1 MVWFLCWDQ
10 YRCLPQ
16 TQVGCCL
23 YEIGTVRHQLKY
35 HQQRSRWQ
43 LLFVELCF
51 RFVVP
56 FFEMLVS
63 LCSFQPLIRLLL
75 IISVINLLLVDI
87 LVVFMKVRFVSVV
100 LGIMA
105 VITAAILN
113 MAVQSF
119 CQPFGEFPVTSK

>member
-1 MVWFLCWDQ
+1 MFLF
-10 YRCLPQ
+10 L
-16 TQVGCCL
+16 
-23 YEIGTVRHQLKY
+23 EM
-35 HQQRSRWQ
+35 
-43 LLFVELCF
+43 FVF
-51 RFVVP
+51 
-56 FFEMLVS
+56 

-87 LVVFMKVRFVSVV
+87 LVVFMKVRFISVV

-119 CQPFGEFPVTSK
+119 CQPFGKFPVTSK